1 MNETRRMK
9 NKYILRV
16 IVNLY
21 ASFEK
26 LIFFFFEA
34 TKHTVNSIR
43 INKEFMQI
51 SGKKVKDTRLR

>member
-1 MNETRRMK
+1 MK

-26 LIFFFFEA
+26 LIFFFEA
-34 TKHTVNSIR
+34 KVQRNIQSIR
-43 INKEFMQI
+43 
-51 SGKKVKDTRLR
+51 SG

>member
-1 MNETRRMK
+1 MK

-26 LIFFFFEA
+26 LIFFFRSNETYSQFDPD
-34 TKHTVNSIR
+34 K
-43 INKEFMQI
+43 
-51 SGKKVKDTRLR
+51 

>member
-1 MNETRRMK
+1 MK